1 MHLFFRASCMSQ
13 YYFESQAL
21 PSKKVDIGIDGALV
35 AVKKITLPACEP
47 LGECRLFSKRMQK
60 HGFH

>member
-1 MHLFFRASCMSQ
+1 MSQ